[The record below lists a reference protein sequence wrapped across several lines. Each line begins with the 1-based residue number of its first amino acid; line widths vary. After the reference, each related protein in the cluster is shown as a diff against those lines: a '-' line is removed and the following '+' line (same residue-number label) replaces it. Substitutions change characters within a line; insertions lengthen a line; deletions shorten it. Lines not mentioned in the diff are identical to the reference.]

1 MQPGE
6 RWPHGKY
13 TIVFAGPRDKSGDCC
28 HVLFNVYSCADV
40 HLGTVCAGLSGT
52 ARSVVGNGGHRT
64 GAVLDA
70 FYELALVKVRRRLDE
85 QGAVGLQPGRPFQ
98 VLLVGKQD
106 RENIEELART
116 TR

>member
-1 MQPGE
+1 
-6 RWPHGKY
+6 
-13 TIVFAGPRDKSGDCC
+13 
-28 HVLFNVYSCADV
+28 
-40 HLGTVCAGLSGT
+40 
-52 ARSVVGNGGHRT
+52 
-64 GAVLDA
+64 VLDA